1 LPPSLRL
8 QISILLARRLIAP
21 AGEARRVFP
30 LQIAGLPDLLLQALA
45 VIVVVGVVVLVGR
58 VVLRIAWRLV
68 TIAAVVIA
76 LLLGAMF
83 LLPGLL

>member
-1 LPPSLRL
+1 MPPPGDGPGVL
-8 QISILLARRLIAP
+8 
-21 AGEARRVFP
+21 P
-30 LQIAGLPDLLLQALA
+30 LQFAGLPDLLLQVLA

-68 TIAAVVIA
+68 TVAAVVVA
-76 LLLGAMF
+76 LLLGVMF